1 MYIGTSMN
9 SLSFDY
15 CITLAIYKS
24 DMQRVIV
31 KGGLSCLQIDNIGKA
46 VSLHIPLHRTL
57 SAILQ
62 KLVLLSW
69 DGVKGGFI
77 SVLDFDYT
85 KDEVWLRCHL

>member
-1 MYIGTSMN
+1 MK
-9 SLSFDY
+9 
-15 CITLAIYKS
+15 CITLAIFKNE
-24 DMQRVIV
+24 MQRMVM
-31 KGGLSCLQIDNIGKA
+31 KGGLSFLQIDSFGKA

-57 SAILQ
+57 SVILQ